1 MTTQMNIDADVTD
14 DFDQPDIEDV
24 NAFSFGDPEPVL
36 NNRMTDYLG
45 TFAEVNGK
53 YYIPPVSL
61 SGIDQITRANGHHE
75 SALYFKRNML
85 MKYWNDHPLIKR
97 VEMRYAA
104 HDWHTF
110 GMAYFQ
116 VHRNA
121 FGGITRLSH
130 LPAINMRVGIKP
142 GTFFMVK
149 KDGSEIEFKIGEV
162 IQLKETDTSQKI
174 YGVPQYLAGIQSI
187 LLSED
192 TTLFRRKYYKNG
204 AHMGYVFVTYDLG
217 KEQVE
222 KVKGALAQSKG
233 PGNFRPFFLNM
244 KSGHNKANLKDR
256 VQMKPV
262 GELEKDDYEKIKMI
276 TQQDVLNMHRVPPAL
291 AGMMPLN
298 VGGFGDVEKI
308 DKIYYENEVVPM
320 QQVILELNDHLPAS
334 NPIVFDKPDFKDA
347 A

>member
-1 MTTQMNIDADVTD
+1 
-14 DFDQPDIEDV
+14 
-24 NAFSFGDPEPVL
+24 
-36 NNRMTDYLG
+36 
-45 TFAEVNGK
+45 
-53 YYIPPVSL
+53 
-61 SGIDQITRANGHHE
+61 
-75 SALYFKRNML
+75 
-85 MKYWNDHPLIKR
+85 
-97 VEMRYAA
+97 
-104 HDWHTF
+104 
-110 GMAYFQ
+110 
-116 VHRNA
+116 
-121 FGGITRLSH
+121 
-130 LPAINMRVGIKP
+130 
-142 GTFFMVK
+142 MVK